1 MAKGIFGAGLQG
13 MSGSVNKQLGGW
25 TFSKNGVIR
34 RRVTGTNPNS
44 TNQQNVR
51 AGFSF
56 LTSAWKTLTEPQR
69 LAWET
74 ARSDSYYQTTDN
86 LNGVSR
92 PYDSSKDLFV
102 AMNANYLTA
111 SGEIASPSVVLAMPG
126 TPAGQ
131 DEITAVSVAIDA
143 SAQTVALTYT
153 GTFTNE
159 KAYFKATPPVSAGN
173 MKASTVDT
181 RSRVIDED
189 LGSSP
194 VAMGTSYTSR
204 FGAITGAAG
213 EKVFWELWGVDQGS
227 GKARKIAAGST
238 VIVA

>member
-1 MAKGIFGAGLQG
+1 MARGIYGAGLQG
-13 MSGSVNKQLGGW
+13 ISGSINSNDGGW
-25 TFSKNGVIR
+25 TFSKDGKIR
-34 RRVTGTNPNS
+34 RRVVGTNPNS

-51 AGFSF
+51 TGFSF
-56 LTSAWKTLTEPQR
+56 LTSAWATLTEPQR

-74 ARSDSYYQTTDN
+74 ARGESYYLTSDS
-86 LNGVSR
+86 LHGVSR
-92 PYDSSKDLFV
+92 PYSSSKDLFV

-111 SGEIASPSVVLAMPG
+111 SGEIASPSVIFSAPG
-126 TPAGQ
+126 AASGQ

-213 EKVFWELWGVDQGS
+213 KKVFWELWGVDQGT
-227 GKARKIAAGST
+227 GKARQIAAGST